1 MNTNTKQFSFND
13 IVSVSVKIVITVL
26 VGLLKLATLLI
37 SFLGT
42 VINKADNS
50 IKDNSPMWAETAKT
64 AAANSA
70 SATVETLDNGYLTV
84 KTALHLVE
92 NEDKPED
99 KLKIAAVN

>member
-1 MNTNTKQFSFND
+1 
-13 IVSVSVKIVITVL
+13 
-26 VGLLKLATLLI
+26 
-37 SFLGT
+37 
-42 VINKADNS
+42 
-50 IKDNSPMWAETAKT
+50 MWAETAKT